1 MKISEISVKRPV
13 LATVMSLI
21 IVLIGLVAYDRLSV
35 REYPNIDE
43 PTVSVI
49 TVYQGASPDI
59 IETEVTK
66 IIEDSLS
73 GVEGIKTITSQ
84 SRQEQSQIT
93 IVFKME
99 RDADDA
105 AAEVRDRVGRVRA
118 DLPLDIEE
126 PVIAKVEA
134 DASPILYLAFFSD
147 KHSNEEVTDYV
158 DRYVTDQIEMI
169 DGVAEAQILG
179 ARKYSMR
186 IWLDPARMT
195 ARGVTPQDVETA
207 IRAQNIEIPG
217 GRIESAAR
225 EFTVLSDTSLTTPEQ
240 FENIILRKQG
250 GTLVRLKDV
259 GRAEIG
265 PESVREILRYNGK
278 PAVAIGVVKQSTANP
293 LDISAG
299 LRKLLPELNA
309 NLPDGMHTQVVYDS
323 SIFIERSIDNVF
335 DSIFEAVGLVL
346 LIIFLFL
353 RSIRSTLIPLV
364 TIPMSL
370 VGAFTLMWAFGFSI
384 NTLTLLAM
392 VLAVGLVVDDAIV
405 VLVNVHRHVENGLD
419 PKEAAIR
426 GMREIGTAVILMTLT
441 LAAVYV
447 PVAMME
453 GRTGKLFTEFALTL
467 AGSVLVSGFVALT
480 LTPMMCSRMLR
491 HQQRHNRLYLL
502 MEQGLAA
509 LENGYRRLL
518 GWSLKTVLAGLT
530 LALLAGGATWYF
542 YQQLPSELSPM
553 EDRGVFMT
561 FMIAPDGASVNYT
574 NHYVKQGEQLLT
586 PIPEGKGVFS
596 VAGMNGNV
604 TEGISFVELTD
615 WQERDRS
622 SLQIA
627 SELGPKLFGIPGVLG
642 FPITPPSLGQPFMDQ
657 PVQFVV
663 KTTDSYAQLNEQMGK
678 LMAQV
683 RKNPRILAAR
693 TDLKLNS
700 PELRLK
706 VDRDKAA
713 DLGIPVATI
722 GSTIET
728 LMGGRDVTRFKMDG
742 EQYDVKIKIEDVL
755 RTTPEDL
762 NRIHLR
768 AASGQMVA
776 LSNLVTIEEGVTAQS
791 LNHFNRSRAAIIS
804 ANLTPGYSQGEALA
818 FLNEAA
824 KRVLPETAR
833 IDYKGQSREFMDSSS
848 GLALTF
854 ALALM
859 MIYLMMAAQFESWR
873 DPLIILFTV
882 PLSMAGALLALKLTG
897 NTLSIYSQ
905 VGLITLVGLIT
916 KHGILIVEFA
926 NQLQEQGR
934 SKREAVIEA
943 ATLRLRPILMTT
955 GAMVLGSVPLALAS
969 GAGAE
974 SRSQIGWVIVG
985 GLSLGTLL
993 TLFVVP
999 AVYLLLAR
1007 RRVTASAGVSETRT
1021 LTADPN
1027 PGAVPQEG

>member
-309 NLPDGMHTQVVYDS
+309 NLPEGMHTQVVYDS

-364 TIPMSL
+364 TIPVSL

-405 VLVNVHRHVENGLD
+405 VLENVHRHVENGLE

-678 LMAQV
+678 LMAEV

-742 EQYDVKIKIEDVL
+742 EQYDVKIKIEDEL

-768 AASGQMVA
+768 AASGKMVP

-791 LNHFNRSRAAIIS
+791 LNHFNRSRAATIS
-804 ANLTPGYSQGEALA
+804 ANLAPGYSQGEALA

-1021 LTADPN
+1021 LTADPS